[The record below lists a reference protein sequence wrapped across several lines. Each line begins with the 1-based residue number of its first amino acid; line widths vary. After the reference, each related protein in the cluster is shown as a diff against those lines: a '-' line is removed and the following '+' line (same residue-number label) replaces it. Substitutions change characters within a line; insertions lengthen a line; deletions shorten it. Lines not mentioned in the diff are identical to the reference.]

1 MTEIPPIPL
10 SEARRRNLEP
20 SLPPAS
26 RLNDPTDAPDPG
38 NPELLARLRKGQE
51 AEARRRAAEGPDDI
65 AQEDMEEIPPEN
77 VEPLEN
83 EPVFSE
89 TKETWGA
96 KEMYESLK
104 DAENVFA
111 ENLREAH
118 AAEMK
123 AAKLMSKAA
132 RTLGDTMQGA
142 RDLFIETPRSLL
154 NFLVE
159 EGNDFAHDLSDTVL
173 GTQATDK
180 LKGFWGNIFGKKNA
194 AIRGEAEQHRGVREV
209 PGIAK
214 ASFKDFPQALWKSV
228 SEIPGTMA
236 QALDNWAG
244 PDAVA
249 AYDQLGL
256 DIEEKA
262 YEDRNKVLAGI
273 EREEKALRSQGL
285 SEGDLQAALERLQD
299 KKDMADAD
307 YEEQVTRAAD
317 LSPSVAATRGKT
329 KAGRAVSKAIAVTGM
344 AAKGAVWWALRGIP
358 KVLAVFPKPAADYLA
373 MDGLVSEMAGDLA
386 KGIRQERRKRYE
398 EKNPGVPLSRDVSAT
413 WKPSEQAMGVMES
426 LGDWIASKAER
437 LREARDEHTDTLRG
451 EAKLAAQ
458 REANIYQDAISKRIE
473 SLTEKTKLSN
483 EDRGEIAYLMAKLAR
498 VRQGLAGAEELEA
511 AHKRAEALAQKAESQ
526 QDDMKTLMGY
536 LAGKTIN
543 TLRSLDIM
551 KGRDGKKIIEA
562 LQTDPSPEN
571 IRTAEALVHMHI
583 YHELEAA
590 SQNLLSPEQITQL
603 QDAHA
608 VLRENAQRATDA
620 YKDSLATISADIAKQ
635 LKAANVDIKKA
646 AVQAEAAHEEE
657 QFAQAAK

>member
-1 MTEIPPIPL
+1 M
-10 SEARRRNLEP
+10 
-20 SLPPAS
+20 
-26 RLNDPTDAPDPG
+26 
-38 NPELLARLRKGQE
+38 
-51 AEARRRAAEGPDDI
+51 
-65 AQEDMEEIPPEN
+65 
-77 VEPLEN
+77 
-83 EPVFSE
+83 
-89 TKETWGA
+89 
-96 KEMYESLK
+96 
-104 DAENVFA
+104 
-111 ENLREAH
+111 
-118 AAEMK
+118 
-123 AAKLMSKAA
+123 
-132 RTLGDTMQGA
+132 
-142 RDLFIETPRSLL
+142 
-154 NFLVE
+154 
-159 EGNDFAHDLSDTVL
+159 
-173 GTQATDK
+173 
-180 LKGFWGNIFGKKNA
+180 
-194 AIRGEAEQHRGVREV
+194 
-209 PGIAK
+209 
-214 ASFKDFPQALWKSV
+214 
-228 SEIPGTMA
+228 
-236 QALDNWAG
+236 
-244 PDAVA
+244 
-249 AYDQLGL
+249 
-256 DIEEKA
+256 
-262 YEDRNKVLAGI
+262 
-273 EREEKALRSQGL
+273 
-285 SEGDLQAALERLQD
+285 
-299 KKDMADAD
+299 
-307 YEEQVTRAAD
+307 
-317 LSPSVAATRGKT
+317 
-329 KAGRAVSKAIAVTGM
+329 
-344 AAKGAVWWALRGIP
+344 
-358 KVLAVFPKPAADYLA
+358 VFPKPAADYLA

-413 WKPSEQAMGVMES
+413 WKPSEQAMGVMEG

-511 AHKRAEALAQKAESQ
+511 AHKRAEALAQQAE
-526 QDDMKTLMGY
+526 DDMKMLMGY

-551 KGRDGKKIIEA
+551 KGRDGKQIIEA

-603 QDAHA
+603 QDAHT

-620 YKDSLATISADIAKQ
+620 YKDSLAIISADIVKQ